1 MSGKVLVVED
11 DDDIR
16 ECLADVLSEEGYT
29 VETAENG
36 REALQLLRR
45 FRPCVILLDLMMPVM
60 DGWELLGELRS
71 DGDWATLPVVV
82 VSAANETKAPEG
94 VRQYLRKPVPIN
106 ILLHAVKSYCE

>member
-1 MSGKVLVVED
+1 VSGKVLVVED

-16 ECLADVLSEEGYT
+16 ECLADVLAEEGYA
-29 VETAENG
+29 VETAQNG
-36 REALQLLRR
+36 REALERLQR

-60 DGWELLGELRS
+60 DGWELLAELRN
-71 DGDWATLPVVV
+71 DGDWSTLPVVA
-82 VSAANETKAPEG
+82 VSAANEAKAPEG